1 MRRRIRV
8 VVAAAAVCVATAGCG
23 SPPPPPAAMGPEV
36 VEGGV
41 LFRYRNPD
49 AKRVNLVGDFNDW
62 SPTADPMSDDNADG
76 EWTLFYPL
84 RPGTY
89 AYKFVVDGKTWIA
102 DPWNPLSEP
111 DGFNGRNSIV
121 KLLGTGP

>member
-1 MRRRIRV
+1 
-8 VVAAAAVCVATAGCG
+8 
-23 SPPPPPAAMGPEV
+23 MGPEV

-89 AYKFVVDGKTWIA
+89 AYKFVVDGKWHN
-102 DPWNPLSEP
+102 DPAAVTQAPNEFG
-111 DGFNGRNSIV
+111 DVNSV
-121 KLLGTGP
+121 VQV